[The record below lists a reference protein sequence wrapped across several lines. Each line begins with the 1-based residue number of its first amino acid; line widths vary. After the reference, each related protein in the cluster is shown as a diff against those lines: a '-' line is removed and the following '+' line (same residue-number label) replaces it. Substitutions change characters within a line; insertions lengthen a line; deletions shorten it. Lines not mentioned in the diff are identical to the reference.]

1 MRSKVSLFIIA
12 SLLLFVFPLA
22 GCSSGHPSDT
32 LYEVP
37 VAAMSAMPAVVQA
50 APQRVAMAYRF
61 AAAAPDVLQQLPCYC
76 GCGPMG
82 HASNYACFWDEQG
95 KFDPHALGCGI
106 CVDIAEDARRG
117 LQQGLS
123 LADIRSQVD
132 ADYSRFGPPTDTPP
146 VVASTRP

>member
-1 MRSKVSLFIIA
+1 MRPIV
-12 SLLLFVFPLA
+12 SLLLVAAVLLFAFPLT
-22 GCSSGHPSDT
+22 GCSSRSPADAVHAI
-32 LYEVP
+32 P
-37 VAAMSAMPAVVQA
+37 VADMATMPAMVQT
-50 APQRVAMAYRF
+50 APQRVAFAYRF

-82 HASNYACFWDEQG
+82 HTSNYACFWDELG
-95 KFDPHALGCGI
+95 NFDPHALGCGI